1 MYMVSWL
8 KSRLSVQF
16 DVIHAQTPPWSAEY
30 SEESSMQQA
39 TSQAQFFANRD
50 WLVHATNY

>member
-1 MYMVSWL
+1 
-8 KSRLSVQF
+8 LSVQF